1 MPKAIVLSFEHAM
14 SGASANEFVLKA
26 KVVFTGLPGNAVDVD
41 TGDDD
46 SGGVSIPINIT
57 NLAQYANAIEDAL
70 IARGVQLGITLLRT
84 DCLFPTYT
92 RGA

>member
-14 SGASANEFVLKA
+14 SGASANEIVLKA
-26 KVVFTGLPGNAVDVD
+26 KVVFTGLAGNGVDVD

-46 SGGVSIPINIT
+46 SGGISVPINIT
-57 NLAQYANAIEDAL
+57 ALAQYPNVIEDAL
-70 IARGVQLGITLLRT
+70 IARGAQLGITLLRT
-84 DCLFPTYT
+84 DCLFPTYQ